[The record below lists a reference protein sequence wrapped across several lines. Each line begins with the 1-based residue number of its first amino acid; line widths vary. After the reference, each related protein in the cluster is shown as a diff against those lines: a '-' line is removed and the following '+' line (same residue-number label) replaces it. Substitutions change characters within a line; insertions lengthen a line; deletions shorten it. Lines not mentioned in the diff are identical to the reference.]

1 MGAGSLD
8 VIKPSAAGLVA
19 TTGAGRRPP
28 PGCPPAG
35 PVRVRGG
42 GRSAAGA
49 PGAPGAPPG
58 AAISIGLFRH
68 PSFDHPPPKMF
79 STSPI
84 HPLHISNASVFYSTW
99 GSFLPPEGAVVP
111 PP

>member
-49 PGAPGAPPG
+49 PGGAGGAAGDRDLDRLFAPPALEPPLAEG
-58 AAISIGLFRH
+58 VLDVAH
-68 PSFDHPPPKMF
+68 QSFEHLKR
-79 STSPI
+79 
-84 HPLHISNASVFYSTW
+84 LVLVLA
-99 GSFLPPEGAVVP
+99 
-111 PP
+111 

>member
-35 PVRVRGG
+35 PVRVRAG
-42 GRSAAGA
+42 GRSAAGGA
-49 PGAPGAPPG
+49 GGAPGGRLPIRDFLPP
-58 AAISIGLFRH
+58 AFE
-68 PSFDHPPPKMF
+68 HPPPQGVFTPPPK
-79 STSPI
+79 
-84 HPLHISNASVFYSTW
+84 PLKILNSSGLYSTH
-99 GSFLPPEGAVVP
+99 GGFLPP
-111 PP
+111 

>member
-42 GRSAAGA
+42 GRSAAGGA
-49 PGAPGAPPG
+49 GGPPGAPVPLGHVRPP
-58 AAISIGLFRH
+58 AL
-68 PSFDHPPPKMF
+68 DPPP
-79 STSPI
+79 PER
-84 HPLHISNASVFYSTW
+84 VFAVAPK
-99 GSFLPPEGAVVP
+99 PPDHLQPSGLYLVNWSL
-111 PP
+111 

>member
-49 PGAPGAPPG
+49 PGAPPG
-58 AAISIGLFRH
+58 TAVSIGMLRPQAFN
-68 PSFDHPPPKMF
+68 HPPPQGF
-79 STSPI
+79 SPPPI
-84 HPLHISNASVFYSTW
+84 NPLNLSKASGLYSTR
-99 GSFLPPEGAVVP
+99 GSFFP
-111 PP
+111 